1 MLANGLSPVDALVAG
16 APAYAAGLPVLLTE
30 AGSLSSSAA
39 SALEALDVEQVLVVG
54 GTTVVSAEVVTD
66 LEALGLT
73 VERLAGA
80 DRRLTALAVAE
91 YAKTNLGF
99 VDTLVVLARGDD
111 PADALVGGQRA
122 GRDGA
127 PILLTESVSALG
139 SVNRGYLAAG
149 CGTLFDGRVLG
160 GPRAVSA
167 TVVDAAVAAPVCM
180 QG

>member
-1 MLANGLSPVDALVAG
+1 M
-16 APAYAAGLPVLLTE
+16 LLTE
-30 AGSLSSSAA
+30 AGTLSSSAA
-39 SALEALDVEQVLVVG
+39 SALQALDVEQVLVVG
-54 GTTVVSAEVVTD
+54 GATVVSADVVTD

-73 VERLAGA
+73 VEHLAGA

-91 YAKTNLGF
+91 YAKANLGF